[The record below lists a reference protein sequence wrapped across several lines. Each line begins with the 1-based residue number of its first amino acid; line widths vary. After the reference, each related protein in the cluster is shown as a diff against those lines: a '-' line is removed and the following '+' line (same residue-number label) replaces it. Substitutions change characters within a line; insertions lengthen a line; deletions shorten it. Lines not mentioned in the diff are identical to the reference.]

1 MRLDTFL
8 KVFPHV
14 QYQSLMI
21 PPFYIMSFCFFKIL
35 FPHMYLGGKAVA
47 RLNDDIAA
55 CHRLHRHDGLNI
67 YGRQRHECGVSR
79 GLSIHRTEVLARTIV
94 GTFLVHAECVPT

>member
-1 MRLDTFL
+1 MADIPVKILCTPFWVKPLLVGCSGAWGTREIERSCAIIIAEGFRETDRLLSRVGTMRQDTLL

-35 FPHMYLGGKAVA
+35 FPHMYFGG
-47 RLNDDIAA
+47 
-55 CHRLHRHDGLNI
+55 
-67 YGRQRHECGVSR
+67 
-79 GLSIHRTEVLARTIV
+79 
-94 GTFLVHAECVPT
+94 